1 MAISSGDTAWLLAST
16 ALVMLMTPGVGFFYG
31 GLVRRKNLVSMI
43 TLSLVA
49 FALVSLQ
56 WVLFG
61 YSLVFGH
68 DIGGLIGGP
77 DFLGLSGVGQG
88 AAVIAGT
95 ELTVP
100 SLAYMMFQLVFAT
113 VTLAIV
119 TSVFAERVKL
129 SSFII
134 FGLLWTTLVY
144 DPLAH
149 WVWGGGWLANLGSLI
164 GLTGGA
170 LDFAGGT
177 VVHISA
183 GFSALAIALVIR
195 KRAGFG
201 TDLMEPSN
209 IPLALL
215 GAALLWFGWFGF
227 NAGSAV
233 AANGLA
239 ANAFVVT
246 NTAAAA
252 AALAWMF
259 LSWWNGR
266 PASLGFASG
275 AIAGLVAIT
284 PAAGYVSPLA
294 SIIIGIV
301 AGAVCYYAM
310 LYRIKKGLDESCD
323 CWSVHGM
330 GGVVGAILTGVF
342 ATTAVNNY
350 SGLLSGNLD
359 QFIIQVIAVLVSVSY
374 AFVVTFVLAKALDS
388 TIGMTVK
395 EEEEYVG
402 LDISQHGERAYP

>member
-1 MAISSGDTAWLLAST
+1 MYNMAISSGDTAWLLAST

-95 ELTVP
+95 EMTVP

-201 TDLMEPSN
+201 TDWTASLDLGFRYAMGDWRGLKNFTWAVTLNGFGKSWIPS
-209 IPLALL
+209 PFTPTV
-215 GAALLWFGWFGF
+215 GAAFDAFTITGKDGKPDPLTLRLFADAGF
-227 NAGSAV
+227 
-233 AANGLA
+233 
-239 ANAFVVT
+239 
-246 NTAAAA
+246 
-252 AALAWMF
+252 
-259 LSWWNGR
+259 
-266 PASLGFASG
+266 P
-275 AIAGLVAIT
+275 
-284 PAAGYVSPLA
+284 
-294 SIIIGIV
+294 
-301 AGAVCYYAM
+301 
-310 LYRIKKGLDESCD
+310 
-323 CWSVHGM
+323 
-330 GGVVGAILTGVF
+330 
-342 ATTAVNNY
+342 
-350 SGLLSGNLD
+350 
-359 QFIIQVIAVLVSVSY
+359 VLP
-374 AFVVTFVLAKALDS
+374 T
-388 TIGMTVK
+388 
-395 EEEEYVG
+395 
-402 LDISQHGERAYP
+402 

>member
-1 MAISSGDTAWLLAST
+1 MPINSGDTAWLLGAT

-49 FALVSLQ
+49 FALVSIQ

-61 YSLVFGH
+61 YSLAFGP
-68 DIGGLIGGP
+68 DMNGIIGGL
-77 DFLGLSGVGQG
+77 DLVGLNGVGMDE
-88 AAVIAGT
+88 AVIAGVT
-95 ELTVP
+95 LSVP
-100 SLAYMMFQLVFAT
+100 SLLYMVFQLVFAT

-149 WVWGGGWLANLGSLI
+149 WVWGGGWLAQL
-164 GLTGGA
+164 GA

-195 KRAGFG
+195 KRIGFG
-201 TDLMEPSN
+201 KDSMEPSN

-215 GAALLWFGWFGF
+215 GASLLWFGWFGF
-227 NAGSAV
+227 NAGSAIG
-233 AANGLA
+233 ANGLA
-239 ANAFVVT
+239 ASAFVVT

-252 AALAWMF
+252 GALTWMGM
-259 LSWWNGR
+259 SWLKGR

-275 AIAGLVAIT
+275 AVAGLVAIT
-284 PAAGYVSPLA
+284 PAAGFVDIWGALA
-294 SIIIGIV
+294 IGIL
-301 AGAVCYYAM
+301 AGIVCYMAM
-310 LYRIKKGLDESCD
+310 VFRIRKGLDESCD
-323 CWSVHGM
+323 CWSVHGV
-330 GGVVGAILTGVF
+330 GGLLGALATGVF
-342 ATTAVNNY
+342 ATAAVQANY
-350 SGLLSGNLD
+350 TGLLYGNVD
-359 QFIIQVIAVLVSVSY
+359 QFVAQVIAVSASIAY
-374 AFVVTFVLAKALDS
+374 SFVVTFIIVKVIDM

-395 EEEEYVG
+395 DEEEYVG
-402 LDISQHGERAYP
+402 LDLSQHGERAYT

>member
-1 MAISSGDTAWLLAST
+1 MI
-16 ALVMLMTPGVGFFYG
+16 MTPGVGFFYG

-49 FALVSLQ
+49 FALVSIQ

-61 YSLVFGH
+61 YSLAF
-68 DIGGLIGGP
+68 GP
-77 DFLGLSGVGQG
+77 DLGGIIGDLSYVGLAGVGQE
-88 AAVIAGT
+88 AAVIAGVT
-95 ELTVP
+95 LTVP

-113 VTLAIV
+113 VTLAIL

-149 WVWGGGWLANLGSLI
+149 WVWGGGWLAQL
-164 GLTGGA
+164 GA
-170 LDFAGGT
+170 LDFAGGM

-183 GFSALAIALVIR
+183 GFSALAVALVIR
-195 KRAGFG
+195 KRIGFG
-201 TDLMEPSN
+201 NDLMEPSN

-215 GAALLWFGWFGF
+215 GASLLWFGWFGF

-239 ANAFVVT
+239 ASAFVVT
-246 NTAAAA
+246 NTATAA
-252 AALAWMF
+252 AALTWML
-259 LSWWNGR
+259 LSWKDGR

-275 AIAGLVAIT
+275 AVAGLVAIT
-284 PAAGYVSPLA
+284 PASGFVDPLGA
-294 SIIIGIV
+294 IAIGIV
-301 AGAVCYYAM
+301 ASVVCFCAM
-310 LYRIKKGLDESCD
+310 RFRIKHGLDESCD
-323 CWSVHGM
+323 SWSVHGM
-330 GGVVGAILTGVF
+330 GGLWGALATGIF
-342 ATTAVNNY
+342 ATAAVNSNY
-350 SGLLSGNLD
+350 SGLLYGNLH
-359 QFIIQVIAVLVSVSY
+359 QFEMQIIAVLASVLYS
-374 AFVVTFVLAKALDS
+374 FVVTIVLVFILDK

-402 LDISQHGERAYP
+402 LDISQHGERAYS